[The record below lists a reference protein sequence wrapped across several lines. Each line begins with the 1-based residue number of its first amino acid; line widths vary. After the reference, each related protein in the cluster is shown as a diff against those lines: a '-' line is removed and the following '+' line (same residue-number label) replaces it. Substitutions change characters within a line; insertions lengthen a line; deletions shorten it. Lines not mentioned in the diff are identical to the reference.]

1 MASDSRVRVLSRST
15 VKALG
20 SNAAPAPPRLL
31 AVSNLDLLPQNIPV
45 SLFCAYRRP
54 SSGGGF
60 GDVVAA
66 FEAKLPSLLDHFLPL
81 TGRIVV
87 DPRSGRREMLNC
99 DNQGAELVLA
109 EAGVALASL
118 DYGQLGAS
126 LAEVGVPVK
135 YDAGVALSVQLVS
148 FSCGGFAVAWAS
160 NHVLTDGYSLCMIA
174 SAWSEVARSGTLS
187 AAVNHDRSVFRPRAP
202 PSYGPSFGEQFS
214 PVEGEHLVN
223 ALTTQCSFVERTYYV
238 EARDLET
245 LRSQASQVGVV
256 ATRIEAL
263 SAYLWKAFAAVVG
276 ASDESCRMG
285 WWVNGRPRLAA
296 PRYKAA
302 MREREYIGNVTTLA
316 VAEARVEDTRRL
328 PLPDIA
334 STVRETIRSTATD
347 EHFQQ
352 QVDWVEEHRAT
363 KYVET
368 ASVGLGSPVLTVTSF
383 ATFSLDTDFGFGR
396 AALTMPTG
404 EDCGRLCSAFVQ
416 IIARPGGDGWLVN
429 MYVWPRLAAAVDSDE
444 RRIFKPLTAE
454 FLGLGH
460 YSRL

>member
-1 MASDSRVRVLSRST
+1 MASNSRVRVLSRST

-20 SNAAPAPPRLL
+20 SSPASAPPRVLT
-31 AVSNLDLLPQNIPV
+31 VSNLDLLPQSIPV
-45 SLFCAYRRP
+45 SLLCAYRSP

-60 GDVVAA
+60 REVVAA

-87 DPRSGRREMLNC
+87 DPRSGRREMLHC

-126 LAEVGVPVK
+126 LAEVGIPVK

-148 FSCGGFAVAWAS
+148 FACGGFAVAWAS
-160 NHVLTDGYSLCMIA
+160 NHVLIDGYSLCMIA
-174 SAWSEVARSGTLS
+174 TAWSELARSGAIS
-187 AAVNHDRSVFRPRAP
+187 AAPNHDRSVFRPRAT
-202 PSYGPSFGEQFS
+202 PSYSPSFGEQFT
-214 PVEGEHLVN
+214 PLEGAHLVN
-223 ALTTQCSFVERTYYV
+223 ALTTQCSFVGRTYYV

-245 LRSQASQVGVV
+245 LRAQASQDGVV
-256 ATRIEAL
+256 ATRLEAL

-285 WWVNGRPRLAA
+285 WWVNGRRRLAA

-302 MREREYIGNVTTLA
+302 MRDYVGNVTTFA
-316 VAEARVEDTRRL
+316 VAEAGVEDTRRRSL
-328 PLPDIA
+328 QDIA
-334 STVRETIRSTATD
+334 STVRETIWSTATD
-347 EHFQQ
+347 EHYQQ
-352 QVDWVEEHRAT
+352 LVDWVEEHRAT

-368 ASVGLGSPVLTVTSF
+368 ATVGLGSPVLAVTSF

-404 EDCGRLCSAFVQ
+404 EDCGRLCCGYVQ
-416 IIARPGGDGWLVN
+416 IIARPEGDGWLVD
-429 MYVWPRLAAAVDSDE
+429 MYVWPRLAAALDSDV
-444 RRIFKPLTAE
+444 RRIFKPLTADY
-454 FLGLGH
+454 LGLGQ

>member
-1 MASDSRVRVLSRST
+1 MASNSRVRVLSRST

-20 SNAAPAPPRLL
+20 SSATPAPPRVL

-54 SSGGGF
+54 SSGAGF
-60 GDVVAA
+60 RDVVAA

-87 DPRSGRREMLNC
+87 DPRSGRPEMLHC

-109 EAGVALASL
+109 ESGVALASL
-118 DYGQLGAS
+118 DYGHLGAS

-148 FSCGGFAVAWAS
+148 FACGGFAIAWAS
-160 NHVLTDGYSLCMIA
+160 NHVLMDGYSLCIIA
-174 SAWSEVARSGTLS
+174 TAWSELARTGAVVSVAP
-187 AAVNHDRSVFRPRAP
+187 NHDRSVFRPRAT
-202 PSYGPSFGEQFS
+202 PSYGPSFGEQFT
-214 PVEGEHLVN
+214 PLDGAHLVN

-245 LRSQASQVGVV
+245 LRSQASQDGVV
-256 ATRIEAL
+256 ATRLEAL

-285 WWVNGRPRLAA
+285 WWVNGRRRLSA
-296 PRYKAA
+296 PRYRAA
-302 MREREYIGNVTTLA
+302 MRDYVGNVTTFA
-316 VAEARVEDTRRL
+316 VAEAGVEDTRRRSL
-328 PLPDIA
+328 QDIA

-352 QVDWVEEHRAT
+352 LVDWVEEHRAT
-363 KYVET
+363 KYIET
-368 ASVGLGSPVLTVTSF
+368 ATVGLGSPALSVTSF

-404 EDCGRLCSAFVQ
+404 EDCGRLCSGFVQ
-416 IIARPGGDGWLVN
+416 IIARPGDDGWLVA
-429 MYVWPRLAAAVDSDE
+429 MYVWPRLAGALDSDD
-444 RRIFKPLTAE
+444 RRIFKPLTADY
-454 FLGLGH
+454 LGLCQ